1 MYEIATLLGGLV
13 FPEGPRWRG
22 DRLYFSD
29 IYGGKVMS
37 VDLCGRSETV
47 ATMAM
52 PSGIGWTPEGEM
64 LVVSMEMPPY
74 LLTVAGGAGTPAID
88 LGSVARWPCNDV
100 VIDRQGTAYIGQLG
114 FDILP
119 DGSAAAPP
127 QDAPLIAVGSDGPRP
142 ASADML
148 ACGNGMAITADG
160 RTLIVAETFASRITA
175 FSIAEDGSLI
185 DRRLFAQLDDM
196 PDGLCLDA
204 EGAIWA
210 AVLQTGRFIRVVEGG
225 DVIDQIVLP
234 HGRRAIACVLG
245 GADRRTL
252 FLCTTGGL
260 AKQEVLDQMDGR
272 IETVQVDVA
281 GDGIP

>member
-1 MYEIATLLGGLV
+1 MYEIATLLGELV

-29 IYGGKVMS
+29 IYGSKVIS

-64 LVVSMEMPPY
+64 LVVSMEMPPH
-74 LLTVAGGAGTPAID
+74 LLTVAGGKGTPAID

-100 VIDRQGTAYIGQLG
+100 VIDRRGTAYIGQLG

-175 FSIAEDGSLI
+175 FSIAEDGSLV